1 MITSPTDIHIAQSDL
16 SDFAGRM
23 TKSQHSFFFVV
34 INGYAEI
41 DIDLR
46 RYELSQSTAPI
57 SLQSHNSAYLL
68 TRESGLSP
76 GDVAISRQIG
86 AKTLRHRATLLWP
99 QHSRSGTNL
108 YTKYKT
114 ITVR

>member
-1 MITSPTDIHIAQSDL
+1 MITNLTDIHIAQSDL

-34 INGYAEI
+34 ISGHAEI

-57 SLQSHNSAYLL
+57 SLQSHNSAYLQ
-68 TRESGLSP
+68 TREAGLSP
-76 GDVAISRQIG
+76 GNVAISRQIG
-86 AKTLRHRATLLWP
+86 ANTLRHRATSLY
-99 QHSRSGTNL
+99 HRS
-108 YTKYKT
+108 
-114 ITVR
+114 